1 MVYTQNIIEHV
12 LARNM
17 LLILSWYTNIEQYTH
32 THTHTHTQ
40 TCSATYMPHTTHTL
54 VKSCIVYL
62 NYCFV
67 CNTILCSQITILTYY
82 NACHIFM
89 NTIW

>member
-32 THTHTHTQ
+32 THTHTNLQCYIYATHHTYFGQ
-40 TCSATYMPHTTHTL
+40 ELHCL
-54 VKSCIVYL
+54 FELLFCV
-62 NYCFV
+62 
-67 CNTILCSQITILTYY
+67 
-82 NACHIFM
+82 
-89 NTIW
+89 